1 MPGDVP
7 DPTAERSLL
16 RQRLIAER
24 ERFVAG
30 PEAAAA
36 RAALADR
43 LDAVL
48 MQLEPDC
55 LGSYWPIRSEFTP
68 SVLQYAAKGLAL
80 PYAYRSPRRMEYR
93 RWDGLAPALRD
104 ECGIATA
111 GGEAVRPDVVLVP
124 CVGYTDGLFRL
135 GYGAGYFDAW
145 LAQHPEVVSV
155 GVAWSLGRLDAVSF
169 RPAGHDVALSLVV
182 TEHGVIS

>member
-7 DPTAERSLL
+7 DTPTARSQL
-16 RQRLIAER
+16 RQQLITDR

-30 PEAAAA
+30 PDAASAQAA
-36 RAALADR
+36 VAAR

-48 MQLEPDC
+48 HQLEPDC

-80 PYAYRSPRRMEYR
+80 PYAYKAARRMEYR
-93 RWDGLAPALRD
+93 RWDGQAPALLD
-104 ECGIATA
+104 ECGIATT
-111 GGEAVRPDVVLVP
+111 GGEPVLPDVVLVP
-124 CVGYTDGLFRL
+124 CVGYTDALFRL

-155 GVAWSLGRLDAVSF
+155 GVAWSIGRLDADAFS
-169 RPAGHDVALSLVV
+169 PGAHDVALSLIV
-182 TEHGVIS
+182 TERGVIS